1 MHGHCSEAA
10 CSLVRMKGENLKW
23 PFTLAQASLVLGRQS
38 VGPKPNLGSFMEGC
52 RLEGVSSGAVWH
64 EM

>member
-10 CSLVRMKGENLKW
+10 CSLVTMKGKKLKW
-23 PFTLAQASLVLGRQS
+23 PFTFAQATLVPSRQS
-38 VGPKPNLGSFMEGC
+38 VGPELNLGSFMKGC

-64 EM
+64 EQ